1 MRIGLLLVHIAEGE
15 QVLLDGLGHTLFD
28 FIGSAATA
36 GGTIQTNNGRVF
48 FPVLEPFGSHLHKIL
63 PESMAKRYAFDSLYT
78 NTKTVAKQMTEK
90 DKFLLSGY
98 YSSSGGSQISLNT
111 YNIAQGSVVVK
122 AGGMTLTENVDYTVD
137 YTFGTVTILNE
148 GILNSGTTVQCS
160 VESENTTGY
169 ENTQHLMGVRAD
181 YLANPNLNIGAT
193 MLYLHE
199 VPISTKV
206 SYGDEAISNMIWGM
220 DLNYH
225 KEAPF
230 ITRMVDA
237 LPLISTKATST
248 MNFSGEFAEF
258 IPGHPKVTGSS
269 GTSYLDDFES
279 AKQTI
284 DISTQSYWFLSS
296 VPSYF
301 PEFNSGERKSGYTFP
316 KVGIEQQRAC

>member
-1 MRIGLLLVHIAEGE
+1 
-15 QVLLDGLGHTLFD
+15 
-28 FIGSAATA
+28 
-36 GGTIQTNNGRVF
+36 
-48 FPVLEPFGSHLHKIL
+48 
-63 PESMAKRYAFDSLYT
+63 
-78 NTKTVAKQMTEK
+78 
-90 DKFLLSGY
+90 
-98 YSSSGGSQISLNT
+98 
-111 YNIAQGSVVVK
+111 
-122 AGGMTLTENVDYTVD
+122 
-137 YTFGTVTILNE
+137 
-148 GILNSGTTVQCS
+148 
-160 VESENTTGY
+160 
-169 ENTQHLMGVRAD
+169 
-181 YLANPNLNIGAT
+181 

-220 DLNYH
+220 DVNYH

-284 DISTQSYWFLSS
+284 DISTQSYWLLSS

-301 PEFNSGERKSGYTFP
+301 PDFNSGERSSGYRRAKMAWYVIDPLFYSTGSSYIPPNVTKDELSNHLVRMVKETELFP
-316 KVGIEQQRAC
+316 KSESSNNVPVNLTVFNVAFYPEERGPYN